1 MTSPTIIQQPGAIDQ
16 AAGAFMQS
24 YAMSRGLAQKRQ
36 ELELEKQKVASQTAL
51 EGAQAS
57 EARDRAKKLE
67 QEIEDTN
74 NMQIGLRF
82 AQAHLN
88 NLDDDQ
94 AFAQDTAS
102 LDPVARGYAM
112 SARDVLRQTRADIAA
127 KQQSAAMQQQEAETM
142 RANRERRGR
151 VDAGIADVLAR
162 HQGKLNTIDGV
173 QSALADAALVD
184 PERAALA
191 HGAQAARIPVVGGVL
206 RGVAEVAEQKARTP
220 AQQEFQRH
228 IDAAL

>member
-94 AFAQDTAS
+94 AFSQDTAS
-102 LDPVARGYAM
+102 LDPVQRGYAM
-112 SARDVLRQTRADIAA
+112 SARDVLRQTRADIASRQGRRCSNR
-127 KQQSAAMQQQEAETM
+127 KPPRCKRIGSGAASWTRESQTCW
-142 RANRERRGR
+142 RA
-151 VDAGIADVLAR
+151 
-162 HQGKLNTIDGV
+162 T
-173 QSALADAALVD
+173 
-184 PERAALA
+184 RASST
-191 HGAQAARIPVVGGVL
+191 RL
-206 RGVAEVAEQKARTP
+206 RASKARSRTRP
-220 AQQEFQRH
+220 SWTRRAPTCWLRRSCRKWRATGSPSMARTDGLCSWTRRRARCATR
-228 IDAAL
+228 I